1 MDTLRVQ
8 VVIEQDEDGLYVAE
22 VPALQGC
29 YSQGKTFEEAI
40 TNIREVI
47 DMCIEELREEGQDI
61 EVRWPEVVGIKNLE
75 VAL

>member
-1 MDTLRVQ
+1 MDKLRVQ

-29 YSQGKTFEEAI
+29 YSQGETFEEAI

-75 VAL
+75 AAL

>member
-29 YSQGKTFEEAI
+29 YSQGETFEEAI